1 MGERLVA
8 RLVIVSN
15 RVALP
20 GEKRAGGLAVA
31 VKAALRG
38 RQTRRSTI
46 IFLISAIAL
55 AGFRPFG
62 QAWVQFMIVWQR

>member
-1 MGERLVA
+1 ML
-8 RLVIVSN
+8 
-15 RVALP
+15 
-20 GEKRAGGLAVA
+20 AGGGQIRRSTIIFLISAA
-31 VKAALRG
+31 ATPKARARKV
-38 RQTRRSTI
+38 RSRYQTRRSTI